1 MAGFLILG
9 ASSDIAADLARRLHA
24 AGHQTLLAA
33 RNVDRLSDLAAET
46 DSDTVEFDAAD
57 GDSVTAAFEAAKE
70 RFGPFENGGGF
81 AGAANMVGSF
91 LMKAAHLT
99 SDEEWRATLA
109 ANLDSAFYCVRA
121 AGRTMREGGS
131 VVLMGSVAGRIGI
144 HSHEAIAAAK
154 AGVTGLTISAAATY
168 ANRGLR
174 FNCVSPGLTRTK
186 LTERVW
192 RNDAA
197 AEASRDMHA
206 LHRLGEPGDVA
217 AAVTFLL
224 DPAHD
229 WITGQELGVDGGL
242 SAVVTK
248 NQKRA

>member
-1 MAGFLILG
+1 MPGFLLLG
-9 ASSDIAADLARRLHA
+9 ATSDIAADLARRLHA
-24 AGHQTLLAA
+24 AGHTTLLAA
-33 RNVDRLSDLAAET
+33 RDSGRLADLAGELNAET
-46 DSDTVEFDAAD
+46 VECDALD
-57 GDSVTAAFEAAKE
+57 GDAVVAAFKAAKE
-70 RFGPFENGGGF
+70 QFGDEF
-81 AGAANMVGSF
+81 AGAANLCGSF

-99 SDEEWRATLA
+99 TDEEWRSTIA
-109 ANLDSAFYCVRA
+109 ANLDTAFHTVRA
-121 AGRTMREGGS
+121 AGKTMRDGGS

-154 AGVTGLTISAAATY
+154 AGVMGLTVSAAATY

-174 FNCVSPGLTRTK
+174 FNCVSPGLTQTK
-186 LTERVW
+186 LTARVW
-192 RNDAA
+192 KNEAA
-197 AEASRDMHA
+197 AEASREMHA

-217 AAVTFLL
+217 AAVHFLL
-224 DPAHD
+224 DPANG